1 MTDFPIWPGP
11 VMLTFLNRVRGD
23 EIGNPLRNDVVVG
36 RMVDVLQVGRGLRL
50 VSAPASIDAAVRVI
64 DTSPV
69 QQIIKNDDFTYTFS
83 TNNSVYRLDFLP
95 ETDASAAN

>member
-1 MTDFPIWPGP
+1 MSDFPIWPGP

-23 EIGNPLRNDVVVG
+23 ETDKPMRSDVVVG
-36 RMVDVLQVGRGLRL
+36 RMTDVLQVGRGLRIIAPPETEYSAARL
-50 VSAPASIDAAVRVI
+50 V

-69 QQIIKNDDFTYTFS
+69 QTIIKNDDFTYTFR
-83 TNNSVYRLDFLP
+83 TNNSIYRLDFLP